1 MASKTS
7 NVDSV
12 SAPWSV
18 GEQEPH
24 DIVNELASCSSAVG
38 RNSCA
43 LVLITIHNYIPY
55 RLVAIHYSCLL
66 SSLNAS
72 SFARPR
78 AASDWASRLTPHAVG
93 IALRAQLGNL
103 ERLIIQQLPF
113 LAVGHLEPFLG
124 LV

>member
-24 DIVNELASCSSAVG
+24 DIVNELASSSSAAVG

-55 RLVAIHYSCLL
+55 RLVAIHYSSLL
-66 SSLNAS
+66 SSPLNAS
-72 SFARPR
+72 STARPR
-78 AASDWASRLTPHAVG
+78 AASD
-93 IALRAQLGNL
+93 
-103 ERLIIQQLPF
+103 
-113 LAVGHLEPFLG
+113 
-124 LV
+124 